1 MENAE
6 SRSVTDRDS
15 VRRRSLRHFV
25 LLEFALS
32 IPFWGIGALAQ
43 AHVIPDQVMFR
54 AAWSL
59 TPMMAASILVFRA
72 SRAAGVKEF
81 LKRILDYSRIKSRI
95 WLLAVLLTGPL
106 IVFAQYGLALLAGQ
120 QVPPPQLTLAAPL
133 ALLGFFLITWTEEL
147 GWTAYALD
155 TLLQRGSALIAG
167 IGAGIMWASLHA
179 PVWLLAGESLEWCA
193 WQWLY
198 VVALRV
204 LMTWIYSNTGRSLF
218 AMDLLHPG
226 FFVWWYLWPVSG
238 TGLSMPAVYDPRS
251 LALIA
256 LTLAAIVTYLWG
268 PDTLTRFRF
277 SRKPASVA
285 VASASSEMSWR

>member
-1 MENAE
+1 MTNAQVLAVT
-6 SRSVTDRDS
+6 SRGGVSG
-15 VRRRSLRHFV
+15 RSLTNFV

-32 IPFWGIGALAQ
+32 IPFWGVGALAQ

-59 TPMMAASILVFRA
+59 TPMMAASILVFRET
-72 SRAAGVKEF
+72 RATGLREF
-81 LKRILDYSRIKSRI
+81 LKRILDYSRIKSKI
-95 WLLAVLLTGPL
+95 WLLPVFLTGPI
-106 IVFAQYGLALLAGQ
+106 IVLLQYGLALLAGLP
-120 QVPPPQLTLAAPL
+120 VPPPELTFVAPL
-133 ALLGFFLITWTEEL
+133 AFIGFFLITYTEEL

-155 TLLQRGSALIAG
+155 TLLERGSALTAG
-167 IGAGIMWASLHA
+167 ILTGMMWASLHA
-179 PVWLLAGESLEWCA
+179 PVWLLAGQTLEWCA

-204 LMTWIYSNTGRSLF
+204 LMTWVYSNTGRSLF

-238 TGLSMPAVYDPRS
+238 AGLSMPAVYDPRS

-256 LTLAAIVTYLWG
+256 ITLAAFITYLWG
-268 PDTLTRFRF
+268 TDTLTRYRYA
-277 SRKPASVA
+277 RTGAAVA
-285 VASASSEMSWR
+285 VASGS